1 MSFFGFDTTMPGRSG
16 PGNGRFA
23 NADDVDLF
31 ANGAGVGAQED
42 IAVYTWGAD
51 DYDGLGDALIE
62 GGDEANDMTFGDA
75 PIGNDFVFSHH
86 QNQPQQGLTSKP
98 KTTLSM
104 SSSRTKRAG
113 KKAPVDLFAST
124 EADFFSTPKKSSA
137 RIKKPLASL
146 AAGTTASSSSDSLNK
161 MAGQTALA
169 APAQQTGSQPQVRTL
184 AEIEAEMLAQ
194 GTTPPASSAPPS
206 QTRPM
211 TMEELEREM
220 MQNARISAPSQPTP
234 GSQVTPTQAQIAAQE
249 LSNTMFPPL
258 GSAPPAAA
266 PLQQDPSQ
274 LGAMQQQL
282 LASLGAAPAGMP
294 GPGQALPPA
303 APQPTPEE
311 LEAFARKADE
321 KRKRKAQK
329 IVSMAKYNDIM
340 TGGDKEF
347 ITRIQ
352 LSQLVT
358 PDPYSS
364 DFYAQVFTQVA
375 RAKAA
380 AAGVPVAGPT
390 VVQVGSDGRG
400 LSVNTL
406 GRSGQRI
413 RESAMQRMTMQ
424 VKRIVENAN
433 ARKAAAPSASLQG
446 ALGTIKG
453 RSTATGPRQ
462 ALQVAATAGQAQ
474 RASDITNLLNNPT
487 GSQER
492 AGDRHEPLTRKQVM
506 IKLEAL
512 YEAVLEIEQLRRQ
525 QPPPPPTEQQ
535 QREVNMSNDERQFY
549 EARFM
554 DWQGRHQTMVDA
566 LYAALMIQEPLEI
579 SDPHPFIS
587 LLTPIKGHRL
597 LNRVMR
603 HFSEAQALTVVIL
616 LLACYPQLDVVR
628 HAPPWLYASSTV
640 NVFSMA
646 DMENRKRKLKETESY
661 LGSVYPIIVGV
672 LGRLD
677 LKMLAGMVSL
687 CLERWDVVQVLSTR
701 PGTALFTAILSRAD
715 MLRRPENA
723 GVNGA
728 TPPSTED
735 QLQWSQAMS
744 SLVQTIAP
752 RLTSIFPSTQ
762 AQNSAF
768 GPALS
773 VLPGGVQGTAMGTSD
788 EQEGLYMD
796 AMDGEVWGVLAS
808 LAIQTP
814 QEEQP
819 LLVSSLREKVRHRG
833 SFWSGRFS
841 LIIFYLP
848 CRSCTRYTLRASNGC
863 RLAEP
868 TSD

>member
-16 PGNGRFA
+16 GGGGGRFA
-23 NADDVDLF
+23 NANDVDLF
-31 ANGAGVGAQED
+31 ANNGGGGGIGAQED
-42 IAVYTWGAD
+42 IAVYTWGSE
-51 DYDGLGDALIE
+51 DYDGLGDGLIE
-62 GGDEANDMTFGDA
+62 GGDEANEMTFGDA
-75 PIGNDFVFSHH
+75 PIGNDFVFAHH
-86 QNQPQQGLTSKP
+86 QNQSSQQHQGLTSKP

-104 SSSRTKRAG
+104 SSSRTKRAAAG

-137 RIKKPLASL
+137 RTKKPLVQ

-161 MAGQTALA
+161 MVGQAAVGAAT
-169 APAQQTGSQPQVRTL
+169 APASQPQVRTL

-194 GTTPPASSAPPS
+194 QQSSAPGSAPAPAASAQPS
-206 QTRPM
+206 ASQPRPM

-220 MQNARISAPSQPTP
+220 MQSAHISSAPAPSQPAPSVASVQQHPAT
-234 GSQVTPTQAQIAAQE
+234 QE
-249 LSNTMFPPL
+249 LSNAMFPPL
-258 GSAPPAAA
+258 GSTAPSAPAA
-266 PLQQDPSQ
+266 LRQDPSH

-282 LASLGAAPAGMP
+282 LASLGAPPPPPASGV
-294 GPGQALPPA
+294 LPPLA
-303 APQPTPEE
+303 QMPPPPPPPQPSPEE
-311 LEAFARKADE
+311 LEAMARAADE
-321 KRKRKAQK
+321 KRKRKAMK

-406 GRSGQRI
+406 SRSGQRI

-462 ALQVAATAGQAQ
+462 ALQVAPASTAGQAQ

-487 GSQER
+487 GTQER
-492 AGDRHEPLTRKQVM
+492 AGDRIEPLTRKQVM

-535 QREVNMSNDERQFY
+535 QREVNMSNDERAFY
-549 EARFM
+549 EARFA

-587 LLTPIKGHRL
+587 LLGPIKGHRL

-628 HAPPWLYASSTV
+628 YAPPWLYSSSTV

-646 DMENRKRKLKETESY
+646 DMEDRKRKLKETESY

-687 CLERWDVVQVLSTR
+687 CLERWDVIQVLSTR

-728 TPPSTED
+728 LPPSAED
-735 QLQWSQAMS
+735 QLQW
-744 SLVQTIAP
+744 
-752 RLTSIFPSTQ
+752 
-762 AQNSAF
+762 
-768 GPALS
+768 
-773 VLPGGVQGTAMGTSD
+773 
-788 EQEGLYMD
+788 
-796 AMDGEVWGVLAS
+796 
-808 LAIQTP
+808 
-814 QEEQP
+814 
-819 LLVSSLREKVRHRG
+819 
-833 SFWSGRFS
+833 
-841 LIIFYLP
+841 
-848 CRSCTRYTLRASNGC
+848 
-863 RLAEP
+863 
-868 TSD
+868 